1 MLITSCCLFLQY
13 SFFYSF
19 RAIINILDEKSV
31 FWIVLAGQEWEDWK
45 DEPYVQQRFFFP
57 TMTKPLRSTKSIIQ
71 FVQKEEPSPDEKVWT
86 CYPCVMPTALDY
98 SDMPD
103 NLLEGAGTDVF
114 KVRTQL
120 TIPETIASAF
130 NSFPEDERILLISDR
145 RTYQV
150 VSVIE
155 KLALENKPKLII
167 AGGSAYSRVIDF
179 KRVKDD
185 NKEQGVTFSIKGS
198 PNVVD
203 WKLESEIIN
212 KEYKERPKRNWDG
225 SLMSND
231 SLETRKVMISIE
243 LEKDF
248 ENTCKKMKKFSKSQ
262 TYSFSKT
269 YSPCCGKR
277 GNKSQLPPPS
287 PPS

>member
-155 KLALENKPKLII
+155 KLALEIAKIRNGLKPLIYGFGQRSIAQSSSREVYNWMGDADDLRDIFATQEICRGYQFPYVIHLANKDVSSGWRCNIWTRCTSKLVII
-167 AGGSAYSRVIDF
+167 DVGE
-179 KRVKDD
+179 VKD
-185 NKEQGVTFSIKGS
+185 VFS
-198 PNVVD
+198 
-203 WKLESEIIN
+203 
-212 KEYKERPKRNWDG
+212 
-225 SLMSND
+225 
-231 SLETRKVMISIE
+231 
-243 LEKDF
+243 
-248 ENTCKKMKKFSKSQ
+248 
-262 TYSFSKT
+262 
-269 YSPCCGKR
+269 
-277 GNKSQLPPPS
+277 
-287 PPS
+287 